1 MSRQNG
7 AFIFASMNKAILILP
22 IIFLT
27 LIIAIWSGWIRIGIN
42 LPVTVGTAQHGSLMI
57 NGFLAS
63 LIFLERAVTFK
74 SKWVLLL
81 PYINA
86 SGLIAVAAGW
96 YNVAHL
102 IHIICAFGFMLMCA
116 LFIYKHKE
124 LYYYVFFAGAFCLLT
139 GNIVLFKTELYPA
152 AIIWWMQFLLFTIV
166 AERLELSRFLPLRSS
181 RRLLLMIILA
191 VVLTTAFI
199 PFHLQ
204 GNIVFA
210 LALSATAIWLFKYDM
225 AFKSIKAKGQHRYS
239 GTLLIVGY
247 VWLILTSA
255 LLVAEKNMTFG
266 YDAVLHSF
274 FIGFVFSMI
283 FSHAPIILPAVAK
296 LPIKIYR
303 PVLYAWFV
311 VLQVSLIARI
321 IADFSEQIVLRK
333 WAGMINGIAIL
344 LFFVTII
351 FIVRQELLKRKHSL
365 AKS

>member
-1 MSRQNG
+1 
-7 AFIFASMNKAILILP
+7 MNKAVLILP
-22 IIFLT
+22 LVVLT
-27 LIIAIWSGWIRIGIN
+27 LIIAIWSGWIRIGID
-42 LPVTVGTAQHGSLMI
+42 LPVTAVATQHGSLMI

-74 SKWVLLL
+74 NKLILLL
-81 PYINA
+81 PFTNA
-86 SGLIAVAAGW
+86 SSLIAVAAGW
-96 YNVAHL
+96 YSVAHL
-102 IHIICAFGFMLMCA
+102 IHIFCALGFMLMCA
-116 LFIYKHKE
+116 WFIYKHKE

-139 GNIVLFKTELYPA
+139 GNIVLFRTELYPA

-181 RRLLLMIILA
+181 RRLLLMIILST
-191 VVLTTAFI
+191 VLISAFI

-204 GNIVFA
+204 GNIVFGF
-210 LALSATAIWLFKYDM
+210 ALSATAFWLFKYDM

-239 GTLLIVGY
+239 GILLITGY
-247 VWLILTSA
+247 VWLIITSV
-255 LLVAEKNMTFG
+255 LLIVEKNMSFG

-303 PVLYAWFV
+303 PFLYVWFMVLH
-311 VLQVSLIARI
+311 LSLILRI
-321 IADFSEQIVLRK
+321 IADILEQTEVRK

-351 FIVRQELLKRKHSL
+351 FIVRQELLKRKSRL
-365 AKS
+365 IKS

>member
-1 MSRQNG
+1 
-7 AFIFASMNKAILILP
+7 MNKAILILP
-22 IIFLT
+22 LIVLT
-27 LIIAIWSGWIRIGIN
+27 LIIAIWGGWIRIGFD
-42 LPVTVGTAQHGSLMI
+42 LPVTAVAAQHGSLMI

-74 SKWVLLL
+74 NKWILLL
-81 PYINA
+81 PLINA

-116 LFIYKHKE
+116 WFIYKHKE

-139 GNIVLFKTELYPA
+139 GNIVVFKTGLYPA

-166 AERLELSRFLPLRSS
+166 AERLELSRFLPLSFLTRT
-181 RRLLLMIILA
+181 LLIVTLSA
-191 VVLTTAFI
+191 VLISAFI
-199 PFHLQ
+199 PYHLH
-204 GNIVFA
+204 GNIAFA
-210 LALSATAIWLFKYDM
+210 ITLSATAMWLLKYDM
-225 AFKSIKAKGQHRYS
+225 AFKSIKTKGQHRYS
-239 GTLLIVGY
+239 GSLLITGY
-247 VWLILTSA
+247 IWLIITSV
-255 LLVAEKNMTFG
+255 LLIIEKMFAFG

-303 PVLYAWFV
+303 PFLYVWFIA
-311 VLQVSLIARI
+311 LQLSLVMRV
-321 IADFSEQIVLRK
+321 IADVTENITLRK
-333 WAGMINGIAIL
+333 WGGMINGVAIL

-351 FIVRQELLKRKHSL
+351 FIVRQELIKRKSRL
-365 AKS
+365 VKS

>member
-1 MSRQNG
+1 
-7 AFIFASMNKAILILP
+7 MNKAVLILP
-22 IIFLT
+22 LIVLT
-27 LIIAIWSGWIRIGIN
+27 LIIAIWSGWIRIGVN
-42 LPVTVGTAQHGSLMI
+42 LPVTHVAAQHGSLMI

-74 SKWVLLL
+74 NKWVLLL
-81 PYINA
+81 PFINA
-86 SGLIAVAAGW
+86 AGLIAVAAGL

-102 IHIICAFGFMLMCA
+102 IHIVCAFGFMLMCA

-124 LYYYVFFAGAFCLLT
+124 LYYYVFFTGAFCLLT

-152 AIIWWMQFLLFTIV
+152 ATIWWMQFLLFTIV

-181 RRLLLMIILA
+181 RRILLMIILGC
-191 VVLTTAFI
+191 VLMSAFI

-210 LALSATAIWLFKYDM
+210 YTLSATAVWLFKYDM

-239 GTLLIVGY
+239 AILLITGY
-247 VWLILTSA
+247 VWLIVTSA
-255 LLVAEKNMTFG
+255 LLIAEKNMVFG

-303 PVLYAWFV
+303 PILYTWFV
-311 VLQVSLIARI
+311 VLQLSLVARI
-321 IADFSEQIVLRK
+321 VADITMEIVLRK

-344 LFFVTII
+344 LFFFTII
-351 FIVRQELLKRKHSL
+351 FIVRHELIKRKTRSV
-365 AKS
+365 KS